1 MCIARVGKTSLSLRF
16 AQNQFD
22 EHQQSTMDATC
33 LTPTVE
39 ISGGKQQQIAIWDT
53 AGQERYHCLNPVY
66 YRNSEGKS
74 RFATLIRCVGAVIVY
89 DITDET
95 SFTKVTM
102 WITELK
108 KYVETD
114 IPIIIA
120 ANKSDLK
127 NRVIN

>member
-1 MCIARVGKTSLSLRF
+1 VNLKWYI
-16 AQNQFD
+16 
-22 EHQQSTMDATC
+22 
-33 LTPTVE
+33 
-39 ISGGKQQQIAIWDT
+39 
-53 AGQERYHCLNPVY
+53 
-66 YRNSEGKS
+66 
-74 RFATLIRCVGAVIVY
+74 GAVIVY

>member
-1 MCIARVGKTSLSLRF
+1 VDSSTIVVYSKHFTLHKNTHKLSSLNNLKKGARISKLYLCIARVGKTSLSLRF

-66 YRNSEGKS
+66 YRNSEGK
-74 RFATLIRCVGAVIVY
+74 
-89 DITDET
+89 
-95 SFTKVTM
+95 
-102 WITELK
+102 
-108 KYVETD
+108 
-114 IPIIIA
+114 
-120 ANKSDLK
+120 
-127 NRVIN
+127 